1 MKALIFRLVG
11 LSAALLITGL
21 SFATTVYAD
30 NGGGPTHPPTPMS
43 ATNK

>member
-11 LSAALLITGL
+11 LLAALLITGL
-21 SFATTVYAD
+21 SLATTAYAD

-43 ATNK
+43 TSY